1 MRHVITQWQG
11 IQAGWVPVRGAG
23 RPLAKQEAERLAA
36 IMRRVDPLHCYK
48 AQGLAPELPS
58 FV

>member
-11 IQAGWVPVRGAG
+11 IQTGWVPVRGAL
-23 RPLAKQEAERLAA
+23 RPLAKHEAERLAA

-58 FV
+58 FL

>member
-1 MRHVITQWQG
+1 MRHVVTQYQG
-11 IQAGWVPVRGAG
+11 CQSGWVPVRGAG
-23 RPLAKQEAERLAA
+23 RPLAKHEAERLAA
-36 IMRRVDPLHCYK
+36 IMQRVDPSHRYK